1 MCDVEILVVI
11 LVYVLSHEDHRVIE
25 DGQEEGIRMQLK
37 KDPMFLGGSKV
48 GWHTFC
54 VTI

>member
-11 LVYVLSHEDHRVIE
+11 LVYVLSNEDHRVIE
-25 DGQEEGIRMQLK
+25 DGQEEGMRMQLK
-37 KDPMFLGGSKV
+37 EDPMSLGGCKV
-48 GWHTFC
+48 HHPFC